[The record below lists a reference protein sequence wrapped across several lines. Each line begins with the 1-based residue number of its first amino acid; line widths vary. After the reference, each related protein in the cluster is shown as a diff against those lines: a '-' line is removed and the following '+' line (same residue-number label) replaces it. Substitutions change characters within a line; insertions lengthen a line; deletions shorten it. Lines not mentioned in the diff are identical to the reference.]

1 MPAKEKITRE
11 TLVGASELAGILGVT
26 GQRVRQLVQDGIL
39 ERAKPGQFLLCDS
52 VQRYVAFKSRDALSE
67 DAASVKFDKEEAEAR
82 LKSAKA
88 TIARLEAE
96 ELQGNMHR
104 SEDVASMTGDLVY
117 AIRSALLALPG
128 RLAVNVSR
136 ASTPAEA
143 SEIIRAEV
151 HVVMRELSQYKY
163 DPQKYAD
170 RVRERMRWE
179 EEHEETDE

>member
-39 ERAKPGQFLLCDS
+39 ERAKPGHFLLCDS
-52 VQRYVAFKSRDALSE
+52 VQKYVAFKSRDALSE
-67 DAASVKFDKEEAEAR
+67 DAASVKYDKEEAEAR

-104 SEDVASMTGDLVY
+104 SEDVASMTEDLIYTV
-117 AIRSALLALPG
+117 RSALLALPG
-128 RLAVNVSR
+128 RLAVNVSG
-136 ASTPAEA
+136 ASSPAEA
-143 SEIIRAEV
+143 SEIIRSEV
-151 HVVMRELSQYKY
+151 HVVMKELSQYKY

-179 EEHEETDE
+179 AEHEETDE